1 MKRCV
6 VLILFVLLLLFVTGC
21 VFALTAS
28 EILDEMEARRTRFTT
43 QKTVG
48 RIVLVDASGKEEA
61 REMVMYS
68 KDEGEDKVSIIFR
81 FLSPADV
88 KGVTLLSLRNGEK
101 IYLYMPAYKKVRLIA
116 GSSKSEKF
124 MGTDFSYDDLSGGYG
139 KEDYESTLKGEDD
152 TNYYL
157 ELIPKKADSKY
168 GKLSMTVD
176 KEKFYFKKIDFFDTA
191 GNLWKT
197 LEVHEVREREDGSI
211 QILKLSLKDVKE
223 NHATIMEVASI
234 EEDIPLPDDFFSV
247 RTIQRPTL

>member
-1 MKRCV
+1 MKRFLLV
-6 VLILFVLLLLFVTGC
+6 ALLLAFIFVGRC
-21 VFALTAS
+21 VLALTAQ
-28 EILDEMEARRTRFTT
+28 EILDEVEARRTHFTT

-48 RIVLVDASGKEEA
+48 KLTLIDVSGKEEV
-61 REMVMYS
+61 REMVMYL
-68 KDEGEDKVSIIFR
+68 KDEGDGKTSVIFR

-124 MGTDFSYDDLSGGYG
+124 MGTDFSYDDLSAGYG
-139 KEDYESTLKGEDD
+139 KEDYESVLQGEDE

-157 ELIPKKADSKY
+157 ELTPKKADSKY
-168 GKLSMTVD
+168 GKLAMVVD

-197 LEVHEVREREDGSI
+197 LEVHEVREKENGNI
-211 QILKLSLKDVKE
+211 QILRLSLKDVKE
-223 NHATIMEVASI
+223 NHTTVMETTSI
-234 EEDIPLPDDFFSV
+234 EEDIPLPEDFFSV